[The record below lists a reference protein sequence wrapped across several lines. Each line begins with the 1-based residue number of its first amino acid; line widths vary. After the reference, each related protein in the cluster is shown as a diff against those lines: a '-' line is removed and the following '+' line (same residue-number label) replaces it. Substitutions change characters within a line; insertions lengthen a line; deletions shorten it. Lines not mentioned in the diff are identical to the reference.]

1 MKIGEAQQLYRAQ
14 VQAYQMQKATL
25 SQKLQDVRNQMKSKP
40 EEKETFGEEAAVLE
54 LTINALN
61 EKQTEYQDYLSK
73 LAEEH
78 CAWWNMAVAEQ
89 QGDALE
95 EYAKDLGKMMEVA
108 RRIMKGA
115 IVPASD
121 EKKLMEFSTELYQAA
136 KNIGAMVRN
145 QKKEK
150 YDTLWGDEEEK
161 EYEDPEEVAANAN
174 VSTEGPEIINATE
187 IVEAVGTP
195 SESAS
200 EE

>member
-14 VQAYQMQKATL
+14 VQTYQMQKSTL

-78 CAWWNMAVAEQ
+78 CAWQNLAVAEQ

-108 RRIMKGA
+108 RRIMKGG

-121 EKKLMEFSTELYQAA
+121 EKKLMEFSMELYQAA
-136 KNIGAMVRN
+136 KNIGAMVQNR
-145 QKKEK
+145 KKEE

-161 EYEDPEEVAANAN
+161 EYEDPAEVAANAN
-174 VSTEGPEIINATE
+174 ASTEGPEIINATE
-187 IVEAVGTP
+187 IVEAVGT
-195 SESAS
+195 AFHDK
-200 EE
+200 

>member
-14 VQAYQMQKATL
+14 VHAYQMQKSTL
-25 SQKLQDVRNQMKSKP
+25 SQKLHDVRNQMKSKP

-73 LAEEH
+73 LSEEH
-78 CAWWNMAVAEQ
+78 CARWNMAVAEQ

-136 KNIGAMVRN
+136 KNIGAMVQN
-145 QKKEK
+145 QKKEE
-150 YDTLWGDEEEK
+150 YDTLWGEEEEK
-161 EYEDPEEVAANAN
+161 EYEDPEEIAANAN
-174 VSTEGPEIINATE
+174 ASTEGPEIINATE
-187 IVEAVGTP
+187 IVEAVGLA
-195 SESAS
+195 SESVSA
-200 EE
+200 E

>member
-14 VQAYQMQKATL
+14 VQTYQMQKSTL
-25 SQKLQDVRNQMKSKP
+25 SQKLHDVRNQMKSKP

-108 RRIMKGA
+108 RRIMKGG

-121 EKKLMEFSTELYQAA
+121 EKKLMEFSMELYQAA
-136 KNIGAMVRN
+136 KNIGAMVQN
-145 QKKEK
+145 QKKEE
-150 YDTLWGDEEEK
+150 YDTLWGEEEEK

-174 VSTEGPEIINATE
+174 ASSEGPEIINATE
-187 IVEAVGTP
+187 IVEAVGLA

-200 EE
+200 AE